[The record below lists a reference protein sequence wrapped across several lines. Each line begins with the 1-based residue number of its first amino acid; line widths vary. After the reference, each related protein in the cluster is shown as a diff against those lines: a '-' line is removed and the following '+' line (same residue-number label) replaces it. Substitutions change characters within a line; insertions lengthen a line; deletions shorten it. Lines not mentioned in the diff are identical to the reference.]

1 MKLGHLLCKQ
11 ARYRFWPILMCPTRI
26 KHSQNQSWFDT
37 PIKGLQLSRLYE
49 QRRIVD
55 PQKIPSVRHA
65 LSATASLMFC
75 RLMWPWHVKIP
86 TLCKLLK
93 AWRSCRHWLD
103 SKGGK
108 YTSANPSE
116 YLPPASSTL
125 NWRCTGRKART
136 QRLSPRCTCFSPSAT
151 LTKVQLQVHFGYGI
165 GVLASLLV
173 NIASKLH

>member
-1 MKLGHLLCKQ
+1 MKLGHLLWKQ
-11 ARYRFWPILMCPTRI
+11 ARYTFWTILMSPTRI
-26 KHSQNQSWFDT
+26 KHSQNQSWCDT

-75 RLMWPWHVKIP
+75 QLMWPWHVKIP

-103 SKGGK
+103 SKSGK

-136 QRLSPRCTCFSPSAT
+136 QRLSPRCTCFPPIP
-151 LTKVQLQVHFGYGI
+151 VQP
-165 GVLASLLV
+165 
-173 NIASKLH
+173 